1 MTAAFAAPDRLAQ
14 VIRRVLWFRTA
25 QPREPLAGHPFMP
38 APLQSAII
46 ALAATSRRRPG
57 AAPRGAST
65 ITPRRRVAMRVST
78 RIILAFG
85 FAASTVALPAAA
97 QEPAFF
103 NESQPMFD
111 NCGDSSLAKAQKDGI
126 TLGFS
131 VNPPEAWLDDKTK
144 EANGIDWDINKA
156 ALNWMGVKTI
166 KLEWM
171 PWESQVPALL
181 SKRTDVIAG
190 NIHHTAERDKV
201 ISFSGPAYWYGPV
214 IVVAKG
220 NPLGVK
226 SYDDLKGKQVGSISG
241 SAADSY
247 LQKINV
253 KSTPFKTEIDEMQ
266 SLNQGRL
273 QAVLEDDLVYYEF
286 AKANPNNNLEPLWGI
301 PAPADIING
310 GGYGMARFAMRKE
323 DCTLRS
329 AYTQALAEMR
339 ANGHVSYILKKYGL
353 SDRNLVLYKLNP

>member
-1 MTAAFAAPDRLAQ
+1 
-14 VIRRVLWFRTA
+14 
-25 QPREPLAGHPFMP
+25 
-38 APLQSAII
+38 
-46 ALAATSRRRPG
+46 
-57 AAPRGAST
+57 
-65 ITPRRRVAMRVST
+65 MRVSP
-78 RIILAFG
+78 RFILAFG
-85 FAASTVALPAAA
+85 LAGSLVALSASARA
-97 QEPAFF
+97 QTFF
-103 NESQPMFD
+103 HESKPMFD
-111 NCGDSSLAKAQKDGI
+111 NCGDPSLAKAQKDGI

-131 VNPPEAWLDDKTK
+131 VNPPEAWLDEQTK
-144 EANGIDWDINKA
+144 QANGIDWDINKA
-156 ALNWMGVKTI
+156 ALDWMGVKTI

-226 SYDDLKGKQVGSISG
+226 SYDDLKGKQVGDISG
-241 SAADSY
+241 SAADFY
-247 LQKINV
+247 LRKIGV
-253 KSTPFKTEIDEMQ
+253 TPTSFKTEIDEMQ

-273 QAVLEDDLVYYEF
+273 QAVLEDDLVYLEF
-286 AKANPNNNLEPLWGI
+286 AKANPNNNLEPLWTI
-301 PAPADIING
+301 PAPDDIING

-329 AYTQALAEMR
+329 AYTHALAEMR
-339 ANGHVSYILKKYGL
+339 ANGEVSAILKKYGL
-353 SDRNLVLYKLNP
+353 SDRNLVMYKLNP

>member
-1 MTAAFAAPDRLAQ
+1 MSSSRHIMLALGLAGAVLVTPAFADDPQ
-14 VIRRVLWFRTA
+14 
-25 QPREPLAGHPFMP
+25 
-38 APLQSAII
+38 
-46 ALAATSRRRPG
+46 
-57 AAPRGAST
+57 
-65 ITPRRRVAMRVST
+65 
-78 RIILAFG
+78 
-85 FAASTVALPAAA
+85 
-97 QEPAFF
+97 FF

-111 NCGDSSLAKAQKDGI
+111 SCGDPSLSKVQKEGI

-131 VNPPEAWLDDKTK
+131 NNPPEAWLDETSKQPT
-144 EANGIDWDINKA
+144 GIDWDINKA
-156 ALNWMGVKTI
+156 ALDWMGVKTVKI
-166 KLEWM
+166 EWM

-220 NPLGVK
+220 NPLSVK
-226 SYDDLKGKQVGSISG
+226 SYDDLKGKAVGAISG
-241 SAADSY
+241 SAAEFY
-247 LQKINV
+247 LRKIAV
-253 KSTPFKTEIDEMQ
+253 TPTPFKAEVDELQ

-273 QAVLEDDLVYYEF
+273 QAVLEDDLVYLEF
-286 AKANPNNNLEPLWGI
+286 NKANPSNNLQPLWEI

>member
-1 MTAAFAAPDRLAQ
+1 
-14 VIRRVLWFRTA
+14 
-25 QPREPLAGHPFMP
+25 
-38 APLQSAII
+38 
-46 ALAATSRRRPG
+46 
-57 AAPRGAST
+57 
-65 ITPRRRVAMRVST
+65 MRVSP
-78 RIILAFG
+78 RFMLALG
-85 FAASTVALPAAA
+85 LASSLAALPALAQ
-97 QEPAFF
+97 QEPSFF

-111 NCGDSSLAKAQKDGI
+111 NCGDPSLAKAQKEGI

-131 VNPPEAWLDDKTK
+131 VNPPEAWLDEQTK
-144 EANGIDWDINKA
+144 QARGIDWDINKA
-156 ALNWMGVKTI
+156 ALDWMGVKTI

-220 NPLGVK
+220 NPLGIK

-247 LQKINV
+247 LQKIGV
-253 KSTPFKTEIDEMQ
+253 KSTPFKAEVDELQ

-286 AKANPNNNLEPLWGI
+286 NKTNPNNNLEPLWGI
-301 PAPADIING
+301 AAPADIING

>member
-1 MTAAFAAPDRLAQ
+1 MRIGSLRA
-14 VIRRVLWFRTA
+14 VIGRINDKHKERDV
-25 QPREPLAGHPFMP
+25 
-38 APLQSAII
+38 
-46 ALAATSRRRPG
+46 
-57 AAPRGAST
+57 
-65 ITPRRRVAMRVST
+65 MRVSP
-78 RIILAFG
+78 RFMLAFG
-85 FAASTVALPAAA
+85 LVGSLAAVPAFAQT
-97 QEPAFF
+97 EPSFF

-111 NCGDSSLAKAQKDGI
+111 NCGDPSLAKAQKDGV

-131 VNPPEAWLDDKTK
+131 VNPPEVWLDETTK
-144 EANGIDWDINKA
+144 QAKGIDWDINKA
-156 ALNWMGVKTI
+156 ALDWLGVKAV

-226 SYDDLKGKQVGSISG
+226 SYDDLKGKQVGDISG
-241 SAADSY
+241 SAADFY
-247 LQKINV
+247 LRKIGV
-253 KSTPFKTEIDEMQ
+253 TPTNFKTEIDELQ

-273 QAVLEDDLVYYEF
+273 QAVLEDDLVYLEF
-286 AKANPNNNLEPLWGI
+286 AKTNQNHNLEPLWSI
-301 PAPADIING
+301 PVPDDIING

-323 DCTLRS
+323 DCSLRS